1 VFSFGQFLASVITML
16 EIYLRVRR
24 KNKVKKPFTFIY
36 TGILCS
42 ALAVPV
48 LAQGTTNQ
56 TPGSANPDPTLPTH
70 QGLGHPG
77 HQETGHSATLGSFFR
92 QLDTDK
98 DGNISKSE
106 YEQAFTKFDTN
117 RDGSLSFAELNMAS
131 MQDRR
136 AVQGASSTDRPAATQ
151 APAHRQEQPGDA
163 TKKTPQDSGPPTDL
177 QDSGSSASPSS
188 NPKPS
193 PDK

>member
-1 VFSFGQFLASVITML
+1 MN
-16 EIYLRVRR
+16 RR
-24 KNKVKKPFTFIY
+24 FRFIY

-42 ALAVPV
+42 ALSVPI
-48 LAQGTTNQ
+48 LAQDSTSQ

-70 QGLGHPG
+70 QGIGHPG
-77 HQETGHSATLGSFFR
+77 HQETGHSGMLDSFFR
-92 QLDTDK
+92 QMDLDK
-98 DGNISKSE
+98 DGKVSKSE
-106 YEQAFTKFDTN
+106 YEQAFSKFDSN
-117 RDGSLSFAELNMAS
+117 RDGSLSLAELSTAG

-136 AVQGASSTDRPAATQ
+136 SGQGPSSIDRPTTSQ
-151 APAHRQEQPGDA
+151 DPAHHQEQPGDA
-163 TKKTPQDSGPPTDL
+163 TRKTPQDSGPPTDL